1 MTDRWRYILFVWV
14 IAVALFMSGCAS
26 TPKPRTFTGHFTVAT
41 NVNPDHQGRPS
52 PVVVKI
58 YHLKKIKTFQAA
70 DFFSLYD
77 KGKKVLGDDLIFV
90 EERELHP
97 GLNYYFS
104 TSVAPKAQY
113 VAVIAEFRDIEK
125 SQWRV
130 VTKVPKK
137 CFFDFLK
144 RRRTLHVDV
153 IDRKVS
159 VDFIKKNNNNDNNK

>member
-1 MTDRWRYILFVWV
+1 MTDRWRNVSFVWL
-14 IAVALFMSGCAS
+14 ITAALLISGCTS
-26 TPKPRTFTGHFTVAT
+26 TPKPRTFTGHFTLAA

-52 PVVVKI
+52 PIVVKI
-58 YHLKKIKTFQAA
+58 YHLKEVKTFQTS

-77 KGKKVLGDDLIFV
+77 EGKKVLGDDLIFV
-90 EERELHP
+90 EERELQP

-104 TSVAPKAQY
+104 AHVAPNAQY

-137 CFFDFLK
+137 GGFDFL
-144 RRRTLHVDV
+144 RHSRVLHIDV
-153 IDRKVS
+153 IDRQVS
-159 VDFIKKNNNNDNNK
+159 VAFIKRKDKAKN